1 MVQIFDEL
9 QFGLKPFNISILW
22 GGGCCGGGRREG
34 KRTHNNGE
42 KRIDEE
48 KIEGN
53 NFGLVYYVLVWTKIK
68 IKLY

>member
-9 QFGLKPFNISILW
+9 QFGLKPFNISILGCW
-22 GGGCCGGGRREG
+22 GGGTREG
-34 KRTHNNGE
+34 KRTHNTGE

-53 NFGLVYYVLVWTKIK
+53 NFGLVYNVLLWTKIK